1 MDEFGRCFP
10 SAFSVV
16 LSAVL
21 CAVLWY
27 NLSPSQQAVRES
39 HYVSYLI
46 LNSLSC
52 VWECFLCLVLSVFFF
67 FFLSS

>member
-21 CAVLWY
+21 SAVLWY

-39 HYVSYLI
+39 H
-46 LNSLSC
+46 
-52 VWECFLCLVLSVFFF
+52 
-67 FFLSS
+67 